1 MDRLIMRMLPVQI
14 RTSHGDELEEMLACS
29 TRPARDRADIVI
41 AGMGLRLGRAT
52 RPLLV
57 AAVIGTYA
65 SALALV
71 VAIGNLQRGVMEIP
85 AHWWSTFTAAGLIG
99 SLFAATVLHLAQR
112 RATEWN
118 RRR

>member
-1 MDRLIMRMLPVQI
+1 MDRMIMRMLPVQI
-14 RTSHGDELEEMLACS
+14 RTNHGDELEDMLACS
-29 TRPARDRADIVI
+29 TRPVRDRADVVI

-57 AAVIGTYA
+57 AAVIGICA

-71 VAIGNLQRGVMEIP
+71 VAIGNLQGGVMEIP
-85 AHWWSTFTAAGLIG
+85 DHWWSTFIAAGLVG
-99 SLFAATVLHLAQR
+99 SLFAATVLGLAQH

-118 RRR
+118 RQR

>member
-1 MDRLIMRMLPVQI
+1 MRMLPAQI
-14 RTSHGDELEEMLACS
+14 RTSHGDELEEMLHSS
-29 TRPARDRADIVI
+29 TRPVRDRADIVT

-57 AAVIGTYA
+57 AAVIGTCA

-71 VAIGNLQRGVMEIP
+71 IAIENLQRGVTEIP
-85 AHWWSTFTAAGLIG
+85 DHWWSTFTASGLIG
-99 SLFAATVLHLAQR
+99 SLFAATLLGLAQR